1 MSESPETP
9 TGVVVDEPMGRAL
22 LYAATAEG
30 LLDNDPTIGDGFV
43 GRLMSHRPSQEALE
57 ESFEQVVLG
66 GKIFFS
72 SFLPNYDGKGE
83 IFEQQLID
91 SAPWLPREQLI
102 EVSQISPDL
111 VLGMLAAEALSG
123 RKVT

>member
-43 GRLMSHRPSQEALE
+43 GRLMSHRPS
-57 ESFEQVVLG
+57 
-66 GKIFFS
+66 

-91 SAPWLPREQLI
+91 SAPYPHRLGWDAAGLSLTVRDRTRLELDGPLGSARHLKPQLI
-102 EVSQISPDL
+102 CL
-111 VLGMLAAEALSG
+111 
-123 RKVT
+123 